1 MKRTF
6 CIGGSA
12 PKPPGFIAFS
22 QPEWFTKGGGAAAPW
37 AIPAAETVA
46 RVASQHCPIPS
57 GSGTISLQQISSA
70 GYGKPAN
77 GNLSPFT
84 LSHRWGSLQRD
95 ARFCQPDR
103 PGSITRGKA
112 GTFTVFAMVF
122 RLCSRHGRRI
132 SESGRSQAVDGSS
145 APGDCRSRR
154 EAGPELSRRWSD
166 GERVEVSASEA
177 PAAEGLARYSLFGV
191 AAQVLE
197 NLLLALL
204 NFEENRFGEPQV
216 VLR

>member
-84 LSHRWGSLQRD
+84 LSHRWGSLQLYVT
-95 ARFCQPDR
+95 
-103 PGSITRGKA
+103 IVTETKA
-112 GTFTVFAMVF
+112 S
-122 RLCSRHGRRI
+122 RL
-132 SESGRSQAVDGSS
+132 AY
-145 APGDCRSRR
+145 
-154 EAGPELSRRWSD
+154 L
-166 GERVEVSASEA
+166 
-177 PAAEGLARYSLFGV
+177 
-191 AAQVLE
+191 
-197 NLLLALL
+197 
-204 NFEENRFGEPQV
+204 
-216 VLR
+216 